1 MKTLTIDSITEN
13 VHTINSRCADDRT
26 RFLLERL
33 VSHLHDFARETR
45 LSTNKWMRAIRFLKD
60 CDKIAATQGS
70 NLFCSPT
77 QDVLGLSLL
86 VDSIDHPKPPAST
99 EGTVLGPSHVKEAV
113 SSDLGA
119 RISDDPDGEPLLVVC
134 LVKDTQGLPIP
145 DAAIDV

>member
-1 MKTLTIDSITEN
+1 M
-13 VHTINSRCADDRT
+13 
-26 RFLLERL
+26 
-33 VSHLHDFARETR
+33 
-45 LSTNKWMRAIRFLKD
+45 
-60 CDKIAATQGS
+60 
-70 NLFCSPT
+70 
-77 QDVLGLSLL
+77 
-86 VDSIDHPKPPAST
+86 DSIDHPKPPASP